1 MKTKGLDNAVFIT
14 GAGQRIGA
22 FLVRA
27 ILANTDYPVV
37 FTYRTAHPEVAQL
50 QALGAI
56 GIQVDFN
63 DVDAV
68 AGLLAE
74 VSERVASLRG
84 VIHNASQW
92 LSDEPWPNLSAYST
106 LFKLHVEVPYA
117 LNQAL
122 HGLLLASDSPL
133 KDIISIS
140 DYSVARPSSEHIAYL
155 ASKAAMQSMSK
166 GFAKK
171 YAPFIKVNDIAP
183 ALILFN
189 ENDTIEYKARRLAQ
203 SALGIEPGARVVW
216 QAVEYVMNSPY
227 TTGTV
232 LSLDGGRSVM

>member
-1 MKTKGLDNAVFIT
+1 MNRLQNGVFIT

-22 FLVRA
+22 FLVQQF
-27 ILANTDYPVV
+27 LTHTNYPVV
-37 FTYRTAHPEVAQL
+37 FTYRTAHPQVAQL
-50 QALGAI
+50 QAMGAV

-63 DVDAV
+63 QPHAIEAMLTQLHNQVD
-68 AGLLAE
+68 
-74 VSERVASLRG
+74 SLRC

-92 LSDEPWPNLSAYST
+92 LSDDDWPLLNAYT
-106 LFKLHVEVPYA
+106 QLFKVHVEVPYA

-122 HGLLLASDSPL
+122 HGLLLASSSPL

-140 DYSVARPSSEHIAYL
+140 DFSVARPSVDHIAYL

-171 YAPFIKVNDIAP
+171 YAPHIKVNDLAP

-189 ENDTIEYKARRLAQ
+189 EGDSADYKTKRLAQ
-203 SALGIEPGARVVW
+203 SALGIEPGAEVVW
-216 QAVEYVMNSPY
+216 QAVEYLMNNNY

-232 LSLDGGRSVM
+232 LNLDGGRGLM